1 MFMNTLTWEKRH
13 PIGLGLIAAA
23 AAGGSAHYGVN
34 LPSDSAFYSSVIT
47 LGGIFAAFA
56 VTLKS
61 MMLSNEKKM
70 KILADSGYKPVFMGY
85 ISSSVDG
92 ALLLCFIGLLG
103 FFDQLSA
110 LLWFA
115 PLVIG
120 CFVYALLALR
130 RITLVSNA
138 VIKQTERRNAG

>member
-13 PIGLGLIAAA
+13 PIGLGIIAAA
-23 AAGGSAHYGVN
+23 ASGGAAYYGVN
-34 LPSDSAFYSSVIT
+34 LPSDSAFFSSVIT

-70 KILADSGYKPVFMGY
+70 KILAESGYKPIFMGY
-85 ISSSVDG
+85 FSSSIDG

-103 FFDQLSA
+103 FFDQISA
-110 LLWFA
+110 LFWFA

-130 RITLVSNA
+130 RTTLVSNA
-138 VIKQTERRNAG
+138 VIRQTEKRSAG